1 MMLVGLAEL
10 YYCTTTLSCNEAAP
24 GMSVRGQTAA
34 VTLVALEALV
44 AGTFLSYLHTR
55 RVRWLAFKRVEAVR
69 SAARRGVAHR
79 RAAST
84 ACTALDL
91 VASAQQGLLDTAA
104 AAASAAG
111 LSAGAVDLPTPDLG
125 VKGAL
130 TVFVLRARGLEST
143 DRNGLADPYVK
154 VTVGST
160 TRKTKVMPRT
170 LDPEWFERLGF
181 EGVLRDIVA
190 KPVQVVVYDRDVLT
204 RDDKLGQR
212 ARYLPCSLSFIDA
225 SRSRLSGEDGKQ
237 GLLSLEVGWA
247 PQTDPS
253 PAASTVPSAGASP
266 TQPRRDYLD
275 MHARGELAVHLFRG
289 GALAPKGSSS
299 SADPYVV
306 ASIGRQRRKLQ
317 PEWDERLTFDGV
329 LSDFM
334 GKVLHLQVLDKGR
347 FRSEPLS
354 ECEVPLEPILCELEE
369 SAAPVVRWE
378 LPLTA
383 TGPFNA
389 TSGHL
394 TIAIDWLERRPA
406 ARKDEDACAVAA
418 ASSFGGAAAS
428 SAGAETSLTSGEAV
442 PRAPTKMPSRM
453 ASRPAMRFIDAHAY
467 GEIEVHVRSAQ
478 NLEAKD
484 ARTQSSDPYV
494 LVRLGRQRRR
504 SRVVKRSL
512 FPLWDE
518 RLAFEGFL
526 GELVQDE
533 TLLVKV
539 LDHDIG
545 STDDDLGEL
554 ELELGQLL
562 SEGSITLTDVPLA
575 AAKHGSISLS
585 VSWYPFEDIVG
596 PWERVATCGR
606 IPSKR
611 QRAEPRS
618 DRVTRGVVA
627 VDLAFLLGI
636 SFLASA
642 DLIYRVNGCGPL
654 GIVTDIAALWTRFLT
669 LESTSTERGVWW
681 LLSVLSMATA
691 LPYLLFLLPTIGVIL
706 LRLELTG
713 YDKRGTLRSVL
724 SHRKMVKLHYMQNE
738 GAKPRGG
745 RGRVGKKRSAVG
757 ALVGSAVG
765 TLVGQRYT
773 ALI

>member
-1 MMLVGLAEL
+1 M
-10 YYCTTTLSCNEAAP
+10 N
-24 GMSVRGQTAA
+24 R
-34 VTLVALEALV
+34 
-44 AGTFLSYLHTR
+44 
-55 RVRWLAFKRVEAVR
+55 
-69 SAARRGVAHR
+69 
-79 RAAST
+79 
-84 ACTALDL
+84 
-91 VASAQQGLLDTAA
+91 
-104 AAASAAG
+104 
-111 LSAGAVDLPTPDLG
+111 
-125 VKGAL
+125 
-130 TVFVLRARGLEST
+130 
-143 DRNGLADPYVK
+143 
-154 VTVGST
+154 
-160 TRKTKVMPRT
+160 
-170 LDPEWFERLGF
+170 
-181 EGVLRDIVA
+181 
-190 KPVQVVVYDRDVLT
+190 
-204 RDDKLGQR
+204 
-212 ARYLPCSLSFIDA
+212 
-225 SRSRLSGEDGKQ
+225 
-237 GLLSLEVGWA
+237 
-247 PQTDPS
+247 
-253 PAASTVPSAGASP
+253 
-266 TQPRRDYLD
+266 
-275 MHARGELAVHLFRG
+275 
-289 GALAPKGSSS
+289 
-299 SADPYVV
+299 
-306 ASIGRQRRKLQ
+306 LQ

-334 GKVLHLQVLDKGR
+334 GEVLHLQVLDKGR

-354 ECEVPLEPILCELEE
+354 ECELPLEPILCELEE
-369 SAAPVVRWE
+369 SAAPVVRSE

-383 TGPFNA
+383 AGPFNA

-442 PRAPTKMPSRM
+442 PRAPPKVPSRM

-691 LPYLLFLLPTIGVIL
+691 LPYLLFLHLPTIGVIL

-713 YDKRGTLRSVL
+713 YDKRGTASL
-724 SHRKMVKLHYMQNE
+724 
-738 GAKPRGG
+738 
-745 RGRVGKKRSAVG
+745 
-757 ALVGSAVG
+757 GSAPFSSILPLLG
-765 TLVGQRYT
+765 TNPPLCSEDTSVSLVH
-773 ALI
+773 